1 MASGIRPDMAQTV
14 VETLHEGVI
23 VVDAAGV
30 VQSWNAAAERIFGW
44 SRAEAVGRKLAD
56 LRPDPPSPPS
66 VPPLAAHLEHADTSR
81 AGEPREAEG
90 YRRDGT
96 RFRMELS
103 IVRPTLDEAPH
114 TAAVVRDVSEREAAE
129 SLLAMRGRVAR
140 AVNQILRGFIS
151 ATLWARKEL
160 FDEALENLLGLT
172 GSEFGFIGEIL
183 ESPEGLPYL
192 RAQAISDI
200 SWNAETRK
208 FYRDNIRQGLEFRNL
223 HNLFGAT
230 VRTGEMVLSN
240 EPGSD
245 LRSGGLPP
253 GHPGLDSY
261 LGLPIHAGG
270 KLLGMVGVANR
281 PGGYDEEVAETL
293 KPFLGAIGSVIAGF
307 QDLQTRRKAEQDLHR
322 AQQRLRILATQDGVT
337 EIPNRHSLMD
347 AIEDAFARSVELS
360 IPFSVVFVD
369 VDHFKRINDEHGH
382 RAGDRV
388 LRHLARILRETIR
401 PSDILGR
408 YGGEEFVLAFLEC
421 DEPYAVIV
429 AERLRGRI
437 EGEPFPFDED
447 GGKTLPVTISAGVA
461 SWNPSATSA
470 SDLIDRADQ
479 ALCEAKQAGRNRIC
493 VHRRE
498 PRRG

>member
-1 MASGIRPDMAQTV
+1 MAQSHLLLV
-14 VETLHEGVI
+14 ALAWSFFYLLGMMALLVLPDFSTLLQI
-23 VVDAAGV
+23 
-30 VQSWNAAAERIFGW
+30 
-44 SRAEAVGRKLAD
+44 
-56 LRPDPPSPPS
+56 SP
-66 VPPLAAHLEHADTSR
+66 E
-81 AGEPREAEG
+81 
-90 YRRDGT
+90 
-96 RFRMELS
+96 M
-103 IVRPTLDEAPH
+103 
-114 TAAVVRDVSEREAAE
+114 
-129 SLLAMRGRVAR
+129 
-140 AVNQILRGFIS
+140 NN
-151 ATLWARKEL
+151 
-160 FDEALENLLGLT
+160 NLLG
-172 GSEFGFIGEIL
+172 
-183 ESPEGLPYL
+183 
-192 RAQAISDI
+192 
-200 SWNAETRK
+200 
-208 FYRDNIRQGLEFRNL
+208 
-223 HNLFGAT
+223 
-230 VRTGEMVLSN
+230 VL
-240 EPGSD
+240 GITIV
-245 LRSGGLPP
+245 L
-253 GHPGLDSY
+253 
-261 LGLPIHAGG
+261 
-270 KLLGMVGVANR
+270 
-281 PGGYDEEVAETL
+281 
-293 KPFLGAIGSVIAGF
+293 GSVIAGF
-307 QDLQTRRKAEQDLHR
+307 QELQTRRKAEQDLHR